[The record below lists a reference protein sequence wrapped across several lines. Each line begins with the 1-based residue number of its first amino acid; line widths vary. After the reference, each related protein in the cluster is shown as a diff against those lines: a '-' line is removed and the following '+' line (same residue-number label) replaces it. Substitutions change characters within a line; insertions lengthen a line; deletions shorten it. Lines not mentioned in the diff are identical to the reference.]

1 MNPLSINDEYNQMR
15 SPQQE
20 DADYNILASSS
31 DSDNADEI
39 ADRANLNEWVNDFS
53 HLLRGTDGSIHPELR
68 PDTLVTINGME
79 MTYEVAK
86 VSGLL
91 NGDQQQTQEDSD
103 PLRANI
109 PNTVEISAQVQGQN
123 AYAENLVG
131 KEAFESALMGDE
143 TVIAD
148 ISKMAGVDENT
159 TMEMINET
167 ISELEDNA
175 IEYVQERFS
184 NINVDHMTEWFRS
197 TAVPKQQRLQVIQSL
212 RRGHFDGVEALLNQY
227 RTDYELR

>member
-1 MNPLSINDEYNQMR
+1 MNPLSIHEEYNQMR

-39 ADRANLNEWVNDFS
+39 ADRASLNEWVNDFS
-53 HLLRGTDGSIHPELR
+53 HLLRGTDGSIHSELR

-91 NGDQQQTQEDSD
+91 NGDQQQQQEDSE
-103 PLRANI
+103 PLRASI

-131 KEAFESALMGDE
+131 KEAFESALMGNE
-143 TVIAD
+143 TVIEEL
-148 ISKMAGVDENT
+148 SKMAGVDENT
-159 TMEMINET
+159 TIEMLNET
-167 ISELEDNA
+167 IGELADNA
-175 IEYVQERFS
+175 FEYVSERYAS
-184 NINVDHMTEWFRS
+184 IDAEHMTEWFMS
-197 TAVPKQQRLQVIQSL
+197 TAVPKQQRLQVMQSL
-212 RRGHFDGVEALLNQY
+212 RRGQFDGVEALLNQY
-227 RTDYELR
+227 RTDYKMH